1 LLLEVLPGVNFIKVL
16 RACFWYK
23 ILAPKTMKLA
33 FGFEIFV
40 PKISYKKGAQK
51 AVMKLT
57 PIGKIIQLVT

>member
-1 LLLEVLPGVNFIKVL
+1 
-16 RACFWYK
+16 
-23 ILAPKTMKLA
+23 MKLA

-40 PKISYKKGAQK
+40 PKILYKKGAHK